1 MNLEQIRNFCIIAHI
16 DHGKSTLADRLLE
29 MTGTIEKRDM
39 KHGQML
45 DTMELE
51 QERGITIKLQPVR
64 MNWKWYELNI
74 IDTPGHV
81 DFQYE
86 VSRSLASVEWALLI
100 VDAAQGIEAQT
111 LSNVY
116 MAIENDLD
124 IIPVI
129 NKIDLPAADFDKV
142 AEELINLLWCDK
154 SEIIWI
160 SAKTWENVEAVLEAV
175 IERISSPKIYS
186 EKDPT
191 KDELKALVFDSQYDA
206 YRWVV
211 SYVKVF
217 SWEIKKWDTCHFL
230 NTDKRIE
237 ALDVGHFSPS
247 YVSDW
252 SIWLGSIWYVV
263 TGLKTIQDAKVWDTL
278 WKPEMVEWPKAK
290 PEEDRLFV
298 LFVYWS

>member
-1 MNLEQIRNFCIIAHI
+1 
-16 DHGKSTLADRLLE
+16 
-29 MTGTIEKRDM
+29 M

-64 MNWKWYELNI
+64 MNWKGYELNI

-86 VSRSLASVEWALLI
+86 VSRSLASVEGALLI

-142 AEELINLLWCDK
+142 SEEIINLLGCDK
-154 SEIIWI
+154 SEIIGI
-160 SAKTWENVEAVLEAV
+160 SAKTGQNVESVLEAV
-175 IERISSPKIYS
+175 IEKVSSPQVYS
-186 EKDPT
+186 GKDPEH
-191 KDELKALVFDSQYDA
+191 DELKALVFDSQYDA
-206 YRWVV
+206 YRGVV

-217 SWEIKKWDTCHFL
+217 QGEIKKGDTCHFL
-230 NTDKRIE
+230 NTDKKIE
-237 ALDVGHFSPS
+237 ALDVGYFSP
-247 YVSDW
+247 
-252 SIWLGSIWYVV
+252 
-263 TGLKTIQDAKVWDTL
+263 
-278 WKPEMVEWPKAK
+278 
-290 PEEDRLFV
+290 
-298 LFVYWS
+298 